1 MVDYSKAKI
10 YKICNDVD
18 DEIYIGSTCQSLS
31 QRMAE
36 HRRTTKRP
44 KMQNRKIYTKINELG
59 FDSFLYCIGRRIF

>member
-10 YKICNDVD
+10 YNICNDVD

-44 KMQNRKIYTKINELG
+44 KIQTERYT
-59 FDSFLYCIGRRIF
+59 